1 MSLGAD
7 SGFSSGFNVGFGLF
21 PTFTSRTQLPV
32 DTYWPLETPL
42 ALRQSLNDTLG
53 RILQQVNWNTRSV
66 MSLKSSQAALAEVV
80 LVDSS
85 ASQVTV
91 TLLSATL
98 AGAYIMSI
106 KKIDGGNS
114 VKIAAQSG
122 QTIDGTAVQSISAV
136 NGVITIACD
145 GRTWHKISTM

>member
-1 MSLGAD
+1 
-7 SGFSSGFNVGFGLF
+7 
-21 PTFTSRTQLPV
+21 
-32 DTYWPLETPL
+32 
-42 ALRQSLNDTLG
+42 
-53 RILQQVNWNTRSV
+53 

-91 TLLSATL
+91 TLLSASL